1 MKLASILCDS
11 KPPYSE
17 EISVIDKRVAGY
29 SYMLSRAKQNLV
41 RCRYS
46 GGVGERYS
54 HGDLNLTTGCVGFLP
69 EVKA

>member
-1 MKLASILCDS
+1 MKLASILYDS

-41 RCRYS
+41 RCRYP
-46 GGVGERYS
+46 GGVVERYN
-54 HGDLNLTTGCVGFLP
+54 HADLNLTTSCVRFLP
-69 EVKA
+69 GVKA